1 MEGFL
6 YLYNMKLLDVLKELI
21 IESYDTYYGGF
32 THDNK
37 EFKIYGSEHS
47 QEATKTSAESG
58 RYDVDELVQVIM
70 DFKDIYG
77 DLAVDVIKDREKNS
91 ILTFDNL
98 LNVNF
103 LTYVNKKGK
112 NVIDL
117 KIHTSLKNRR
127 KLNIK
132 PQNKVLVIT
141 KSGDT
146 IIKEQID
153 TNNFTKIVRGDIII
167 YHN

>member
-1 MEGFL
+1 
-6 YLYNMKLLDVLKELI
+6 MKLLNILKHLI
-21 IESYDTYYGGF
+21 IESTDTYYGSF
-32 THDNK
+32 IHDDK

-47 QEATKTSAESG
+47 HESSKSSAESG
-58 RYDVDELVQVIM
+58 RYEVSELAQTIM
-70 DFKDIYG
+70 DFKDVYG
-77 DLAVDVIKDREKNS
+77 DLAVDVIEDRGKNS

-103 LTYVNKKGK
+103 VTYVNKKSK
-112 NVIDL
+112 DVINL

-127 KLNIK
+127 KLNVK
-132 PQNKVLVIT
+132 PVNKVLIIT

-153 TNNFTKIVRGDIII
+153 LIGFTKITKGDIII